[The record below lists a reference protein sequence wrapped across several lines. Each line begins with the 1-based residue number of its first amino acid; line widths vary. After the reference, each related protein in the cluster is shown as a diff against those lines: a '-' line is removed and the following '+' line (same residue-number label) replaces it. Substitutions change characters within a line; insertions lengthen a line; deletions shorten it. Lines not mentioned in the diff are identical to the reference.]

1 MAFPLPQVGLCPAM
15 DMGQKACYS
24 LLGTLVVG
32 IYGRVGPLFERGEM
46 CVGWVG
52 SEETECDWIL
62 WLLREP
68 IEMFY
73 PPLLSV
79 HLEGRGFVT
88 SS

>member
-15 DMGQKACYS
+15 DMGQKACHN

-32 IYGRVGPLFERGEM
+32 IYGRVGPLFGGEM

-52 SEETECDWIL
+52 SEEAECDWIL
-62 WLLREP
+62 WLLRGQ
-68 IEMFY
+68 IEMLY
-73 PPLLSV
+73 PPLLSI